1 MILDCC
7 IAQRGLSLMISNTHK
22 LVAPLLGV
30 WRHRW
35 LALGLMWAVGC
46 LGWAYVWAIKDI
58 YRSTARVYVDS
69 ETVLR
74 PLLTGLAVGTDVD
87 TDIEMM
93 RTLLLSRPNLQ
104 AVAKTTG
111 LAAKARTPQ
120 ELERVVQDLSRQIY
134 LSGDREGTYT
144 LAYRHTDPAMAQ
156 RVVSLLLDDF
166 VRETVGHKRDDS
178 TEAQRFLMDQL
189 KSYELKLRGAESA
202 LADFKQKHIGLMP
215 GQTGDYYTSMQQLMT
230 NVEGLQTRYRQ
241 LNERRVELER
251 QLDGEEP
258 TFGTLSSSPDS
269 GPYDGQIAD
278 LQARIEQLRLQYT
291 DRHPDIL
298 MAQQTI
304 EQLRAENRRLRAEG
318 NAGLVFGQGGGAV
331 TSSQRLAINP
341 VYQTIRVSLS
351 QTNAELAEV
360 RGQLGEYQGQL
371 ARLRSRVSVAPEI
384 EAQLAQL
391 NRDYE
396 VNRAQYTALLQR
408 LESARISESAQEN
421 TDKLKFRI
429 VDPPLLPLLP
439 DEPNRPLLVTLF
451 SVFAIGAGLAAAFLL
466 SLLRPVF
473 ASRTDIQE
481 VLGLRVL
488 GSVSRSLDRVVTP
501 WYTRDGTLAMTA
513 LALFVGGC
521 LANIALWRWI
531 V

>member
-1 MILDCC
+1 
-7 IAQRGLSLMISNTHK
+7 MISNTHK
-22 LVAPLLGV
+22 LVAPLLGI
-30 WRHRW
+30 WRYRW
-35 LALGLMWAVGC
+35 LALAIMWGLALC
-46 LGWAYVWAIKDI
+46 GWIYVWTIPDI

-93 RTLLLSRPNLQ
+93 RTVLLSRPNLET
-104 AVAKTTG
+104 VAKTTG
-111 LAAKARTPQ
+111 LAAKARTPAL
-120 ELERVVQDLSRQIY
+120 LERTVQDLSRQIY

-144 LAYRHTDPAMAQ
+144 LAFRHTDAAMAH
-156 RVVSLLLDDF
+156 RVVSMLLDDF

-178 TEAQRFLMDQL
+178 TEAQRFLVDQL
-189 KSYELKLRGAESA
+189 KTYEQKLRSAEAA
-202 LADFKQKHIGLMP
+202 LADFKQKNLGLMP
-215 GQTGDYYTSMQQLMT
+215 GQTGDYYSSMQQLLAS
-230 NVEGLQTRYRQ
+230 VEALQTRFRQ
-241 LNERRVELER
+241 LTERRVELER

-258 TFGTLSSSPDS
+258 TFGTLQSSPDS
-269 GPYDGQIAD
+269 GPYDGQIAE
-278 LQARIEQLRLQYT
+278 LQTRIEQLRLQYT
-291 DRHPDIL
+291 DRHPDIVL
-298 MAQQTI
+298 AQQTI
-304 EQLRAENRRLRAEG
+304 EQLKAENRRLRAEG
-318 NAGLVFGQGGGAV
+318 GAGLVFGQGGGAV

-360 RGQLGEYQGQL
+360 RGQLGQMQGQL
-371 ARLRSRVSVAPEI
+371 ARLRSRVTIAPEI

-421 TDKLKFRI
+421 TDKLKFRV
-429 VDPPLLPLLP
+429 VDPPLMPLLP
-439 DEPNRPLLVTLF
+439 DEPNRPVLVTL
-451 SVFAIGAGLAAAFLL
+451 VAIFAIGAGIAAAFLL

-473 ASRTDIQE
+473 ASRHAIQD

-488 GSVSRSLDRVVTP
+488 GSVSRSIDRSVVR
-501 WYTRDGTLAMTA
+501 WYARDPTLIAGA
-513 LALFVGGC
+513 IVLFVGAYLG
-521 LANIALWRWI
+521 NVALWRWVI
-531 V
+531 